1 MDKKVIKP
9 EEKIDSNIYRC
20 SPYLTDNFIKVKLN
34 GKKISV
40 F

>member
-1 MDKKVIKP
+1 MKEVK
-9 EEKIDSNIYRC
+9 EKIDQNIYRL
-20 SPYLTDNFIKVKLN
+20 SPYLTDNFIKVKVN